1 MRASSS
7 FRVYYDGEGG
17 DGGTGGGGS
26 GTGTGGSNTLVTGG
40 AGGGGDGGKSGE
52 EGAKTGAEGTNTTG
66 AEFKLPE
73 GWDYRSTLPPELKE
87 SPSAKKYA
95 NITELVRG
103 ADNLQQF
110 VGRPTEHL
118 VELAPNA
125 TPEAK
130 RAALEKMGLPKEIGA
145 YELKPLKGEAAN
157 LLKTDHPNF
166 GVLKETAFKL
176 GILPDQFQGFV
187 EGFGDLVVKGQKD
200 MAAAEIQRNA
210 DNIEALKGE
219 LGEAFDGDVAAAN
232 FAVKKL
238 GGEEL
243 AASINKA
250 GLGTDAPLL
259 RMLSKVGKM
268 LAEDEGGGDK
278 PGGFGDG
285 LTPDTAKAQ
294 AQDLLKQAINETDQ
308 MKRRELNAKAQELF
322 ARAEKRAK

>member
-1 MRASSS
+1 
-7 FRVYYDGEGG
+7 
-17 DGGTGGGGS
+17 
-26 GTGTGGSNTLVTGG
+26 
-40 AGGGGDGGKSGE
+40 
-52 EGAKTGAEGTNTTG
+52 
-66 AEFKLPE
+66 
-73 GWDYRSTLPPELKE
+73 
-87 SPSAKKYA
+87 
-95 NITELVRG
+95 VRG

-145 YELKPLKGEAAN
+145 YELKPLKGDAAN

-166 GVLKETAFKL
+166 AVLKETAFKL

-187 EGFGDLVVKGQKD
+187 EGFGDLVVKGQQD
-200 MAAAEIQRNA
+200 MAAAEIDRTA
-210 DNIEALKGE
+210 KNIEALKAE

-278 PGGFGDG
+278 PGGFGEG
-285 LTPDTAKAQ
+285 ITPASAKEQ
-294 AQDLLKQAINETDQ
+294 AQELLKQAINETDQ
-308 MKRRELNAKAQELF
+308 MKRRELNAKAQDLF